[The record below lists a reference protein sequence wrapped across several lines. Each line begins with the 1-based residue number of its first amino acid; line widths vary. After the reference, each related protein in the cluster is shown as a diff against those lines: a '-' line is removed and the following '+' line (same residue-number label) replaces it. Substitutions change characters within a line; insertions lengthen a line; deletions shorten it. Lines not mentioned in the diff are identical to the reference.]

1 MSDAESWKAKG
12 NAAIVSKQFQ
22 EAIDCYTKV
31 LYCCLRALTPELLLT
46 LTASGLMSVL
56 FQAIE
61 LDASNHVYFSN
72 RSAAYLSSGDAESA
86 LADADECIKLNP
98 KFAKGYSRKGAAL
111 HALNKFN
118 EAIDAYEEG
127 LKIEPGNQGLQ
138 SGLQS
143 VQDAQLGG
151 SFGMSQIFGD
161 NALSKLAGHPQFSK
175 YLADESFMNA
185 FRMVQKDPN
194 ALGTA
199 MQTDKRIME
208 VLGFLLGMPSGAG
221 GENPFSPE
229 AAARHEGENAVAL
242 WQLWYWV

>member
-1 MSDAESWKAKG
+1 M
-12 NAAIVSKQFQ
+12 
-22 EAIDCYTKV
+22 
-31 LYCCLRALTPELLLT
+31 
-46 LTASGLMSVL
+46 L